1 MNKKKPL
8 EYIGDNY
15 DPRNDEVKDVKEVKD
30 KRKYEKQRKDALYN
44 ANVRGINPRPTTIKK
59 YNLKKVNG
67 KYV

>member
-1 MNKKKPL
+1 M
-8 EYIGDNY
+8 EYIGDKY
-15 DPRNDEVKDVKEVKD
+15 DPRNDEVKDVKELKD

-44 ANVRGINPRPTTIKK
+44 ANVRGINPRPTTIKI